1 MRHLIG
7 AAALALLAGCAPPPP
22 VHATQIADIQLCKY
36 TLYGNPH
43 DQMVAQREAEHR
55 GVDCRTYYPAILGQ
69 ERQQQQRNEAANQAL
84 RYFLPPPPRPSVN
97 CNTISLGGGDSRTT
111 CQ

>member
-1 MRHLIG
+1 MRYLMS

-22 VHATQIADIQLCKY
+22 VHATQLADIQLCKY

-55 GVDCRTYYPAILGQ
+55 GLDCRTYYPAILS
-69 ERQQQQRNEAANQAL
+69 QQQQRNEAANQAMQ
-84 RYFLPPPPRPSVN
+84 YFRPPPPPPIPAPRQCS
-97 CNTISLGGGDSRTT
+97 SRWVGNRLETV
-111 CQ
+111 CD